1 MRNTPCVEGWCG
13 SMATSRS
20 SPSPAESAFG
30 NNSKFFAR
38 GCSAVAL
45 MRQRLIPIHSIRLS
59 ATHLC
64 ELQQNSCSTR
74 IANLSCR
81 KLLEPH
87 AKIGPKYNS
96 LGSFGSGQTTFRSD
110 LGGSFGERPEIFR
123 GTDVNGFIHERERGG
138 DAFLEFRSPQHLWF
152 VA

>member
-1 MRNTPCVEGWCG
+1 MRNTPCVDGWCG
-13 SMATSRS
+13 PIATSRS
-20 SPSPAESAFG
+20 SPVPLESAFG
-30 NNSKFFAR
+30 NNSKFLAG
-38 GCSAVAL
+38 GCSAMAL
-45 MRQRLIPIHSIRLS
+45 MLQYLTPIHSIKLS

-96 LGSFGSGQTTFRSD
+96 LGSFCSGQTTFRSD
-110 LGGSFGERPEIFR
+110 NGELFS
-123 GTDVNGFIHERERGG
+123 HQ
-138 DAFLEFRSPQHLWF
+138 ARS
-152 VA
+152 